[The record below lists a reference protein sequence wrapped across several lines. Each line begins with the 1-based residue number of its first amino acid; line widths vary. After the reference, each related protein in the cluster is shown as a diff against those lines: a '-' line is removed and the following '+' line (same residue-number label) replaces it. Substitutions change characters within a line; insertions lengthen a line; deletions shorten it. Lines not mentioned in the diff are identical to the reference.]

1 MLFNIIKKIIG
12 VGLLGIGI
20 GVLLV
25 LLLPMAG
32 WLFIIG
38 LAIAIV
44 GLFCISS

>member
-1 MLFNIIKKIIG
+1 MFLNLIKKIIG
-12 VGLLGIGI
+12 VALLGIGI

-38 LAIAIV
+38 VAIAIV
-44 GLFCISS
+44 GIVCISS